1 MGALQDRID
10 LNQKV
15 FGKNIID
22 FYKNNVI
29 YMVDKYS
36 KSDDMCTAISVTDI
50 SPGRF
55 YFFHYEDPSN
65 WIKYSPVFVVDYKQ
79 IRDMFIILAVNFNF
93 IPLEIR
99 SGIFDKFI
107 LEKNFIDDDALEVD
121 FQGVYRELVRFGFEY
136 SILEYNAIQLK
147 LVHQIN
153 LELLARFLYSSHP
166 KNTYDPNKLMEIWT
180 KKIETRKERHEE
192 MMTSVLSEFYEV
204 DGIISQK
211 YEALES
217 HIKRLQN
224 SLNRFKNK

>member
-1 MGALQDRID
+1 
-10 LNQKV
+10 
-15 FGKNIID
+15 
-22 FYKNNVI
+22 
-29 YMVDKYS
+29 MVHK
-36 KSDDMCTAISVTDI
+36 
-50 SPGRF
+50 
-55 YFFHYEDPSN
+55 
-65 WIKYSPVFVVDYKQ
+65 
-79 IRDMFIILAVNFNF
+79 
-93 IPLEIR
+93 
-99 SGIFDKFI
+99 
-107 LEKNFIDDDALEVD
+107 
-121 FQGVYRELVRFGFEY
+121 
-136 SILEYNAIQLK
+136 
-147 LVHQIN
+147 IN